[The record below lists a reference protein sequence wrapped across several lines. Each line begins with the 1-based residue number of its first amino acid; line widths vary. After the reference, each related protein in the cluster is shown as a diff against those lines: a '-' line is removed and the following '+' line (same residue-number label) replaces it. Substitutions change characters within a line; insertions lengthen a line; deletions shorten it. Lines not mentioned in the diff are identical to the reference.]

1 MRVPRLKVEHLCYH
15 HCISRVVGRQRL
27 LGPDEKRHF
36 IRLLHKLEEFHG
48 IRALTYCVM
57 SNHFHLLLE
66 VPDASVGLALDR
78 ETILLR
84 LEKLHGPAFAEEA
97 RQELTR
103 AAASSDASWEEEI
116 LKRYRLRIG
125 DLSCFMKELKQR
137 FSAWFNRCHNRTGT
151 LWEERFKS
159 VLIEGNEKALMTVA
173 AYIDLNPIRAGLV
186 KRVEDYRWCGYASAV
201 AGDGEARR
209 GLGRILTH
217 SPRICGDDFEGNWEA
232 TGAAYRLWL
241 YYEGEIGETS
251 SMDNQAET
259 RGFTRDDIEAELRR
273 KGKLPMVLLLHLKV
287 RYLTDGVVFGST
299 AFVNEVIDRH
309 SHHYQACRGREK
321 PMEATDWGDLRVLR
335 PPRRPCVE

>member
-1 MRVPRLKVEHLCYH
+1 MRVPRLKVEKLSFH

-27 LGPDEKRHF
+27 LGPDEKEHF
-36 IRLLHKLEEFHG
+36 TRLLDKLVEFHG
-48 IRALTYCVM
+48 IRVLTYCVM

-66 VPDASVGLALDR
+66 VPDSAAGLALDR
-78 ETILLR
+78 ETILYR

-137 FSAWFNRCHNRTGT
+137 FSAWFNRRHDRTGT

-159 VLIEGNEKALMTVA
+159 ILIEGNEKALMTVA

-201 AGDGEARR
+201 AGDEQARR
-209 GLGRILTH
+209 GLGRILMH
-217 SPRICGDDFEGNWEA
+217 SPRICGEDFEENWEA
-232 TGAAYRLWL
+232 TGSAYRLWL
-241 YYEGEIGETS
+241 CYEGEIGEATT
-251 SMDNQAET
+251 MDSQSEP

-273 KGKLPMVLLLHLKV
+273 KGKLPMVLLLRLRV
-287 RYLTDGVVFGST
+287 RYLTEGVVFGST

-309 SHHYQACRGREK
+309 SHHYEACRGKTK
-321 PMEATDWGDLRVLR
+321 PMQAADWGDLRVLR